1 MDLYPAIDIRGG
13 RCVRLHQGDFEQETT
28 YSDDPLSVARAFA
41 GAGAR
46 WIHVVDLDAAR
57 RTGDNRTVIEAIVDG
72 VDVPVELGGGVH
84 DGTWL
89 ERGVARVVLGSLAIS
104 DPGGVAGL
112 ASRYPGRVA
121 VGLDHRS
128 GEVRVQGWES
138 GSGLGLADV
147 IARVAVPGL
156 AAMVVTSIAADG
168 TLRGPDLGGLADVLE
183 LTEVPVIASGGVG
196 GVEDLRALAGLRSSG
211 RALAGVIVGKALYE
225 ARLDIPSALEVLA

>member
-1 MDLYPAIDIRGG
+1 MDLYPAVDIRGG

-72 VDVPVELGGGVH
+72 VDVPVELGGGVQ
-84 DGTWL
+84 DGRWL
-89 ERGVARVVLGSLAIS
+89 ERGVARVVLGSLAIA
-104 DPGGVAGL
+104 DPGRVAQM

-121 VGLDHRS
+121 VGLDHRN
-128 GEVRVQGWES
+128 GEVRVDGWQS
-138 GSGLGLADV
+138 GSGVALTDAM
-147 IARVAVPGL
+147 ARLAVPGL

-168 TLRGPDLGGLADVLE
+168 TLRGPDLAGLAAVLE
-183 LTEVPVIASGGVG
+183 LTEAPVIASGGVS
-196 GVEDLRALAGLRSSG
+196 GVEDLRALGRLRSAG

-225 ARLDIPSALEVLA
+225 GRLDIPSALAVLA